1 MNHVFLATRKLLCDE
16 SGVTSIEYALVAA
29 SIAVAVIFTVYL
41 IGLQLNT
48 FFLHLKSCI
57 DSPSTCIA

>member
-16 SGVTSIEYALVAA
+16 GGVTAVEYALVAA
-29 SIAVAVIFTVYL
+29 SIAVAVTVTVYL
-41 IGLQLNT
+41 VGQQVHS